1 MSPTVYSPPVAT
13 YTALATITLAG
24 SASDVTFSSIPATYR
39 DLILVATGKSTSGLQ
54 DQGINFNADGT
65 NTNYDCVIMWGNG
78 STYNSTTSTWLID
91 YYGSVT
97 TDNTAATILQI
108 MDYSATDKHKTYLS
122 RSNRAASGVD
132 AIAGRWSN
140 TAAITSIKYFLI
152 GGTLAAG
159 TTVSLYGIEA

>member
-1 MSPTVYSPPVAT
+1 MT
-13 YTALATITLAG
+13 TAWVPLATTTLSS
-24 SASDVTFSSIPATYR
+24 SASDITFSSISGAYR
-39 DLILVATGKSTSGLQ
+39 DLILVATGKSTSGTQ

-65 NTNYDCVIMWGNG
+65 AGNYDCVIMWGNG

-97 TDNTAATILQI
+97 TDNNAATILQI

-132 AIAGRWSN
+132 AIIGRWN
-140 TAAITSIKYFLI
+140 NDAAITSIKYFLI

-159 TTVSLYGIEA
+159 TTVSLYGSNRS

>member
-1 MSPTVYSPPVAT
+1 MATPT
-13 YTALATITLAG
+13 YTALATVTLAS
-24 SASDVTFSSIPATYR
+24 SASDITFSSISGYR
-39 DLILVATGKSTSGLQ
+39 DLVLVATGISTSGVQ
-54 DQGINFNADGT
+54 DQGINFNGDGT
-65 NTNYDCVIMWGNG
+65 DTNYNCVIMWGNG
-78 STYNSTTSTWLID
+78 GTYNSTTSTWLID

-108 MDYSATDKHKTYLS
+108 MDAGASDKHTTYLS

-140 TAAITSIKYFLI
+140 TAAVTSIKYFLI